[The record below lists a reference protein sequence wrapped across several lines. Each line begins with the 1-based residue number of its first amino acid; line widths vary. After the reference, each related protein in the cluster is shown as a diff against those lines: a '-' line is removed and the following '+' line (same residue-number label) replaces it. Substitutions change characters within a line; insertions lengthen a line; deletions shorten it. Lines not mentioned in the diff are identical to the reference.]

1 MRHRKYA
8 HPTQVRLFTS
18 QELVMNEMFRDRDY
32 CLSKGFYSTSDF
44 IRNSLNEKLKDYEMY
59 NFRKSVS

>member
-1 MRHRKYA
+1 MRHKKYA

-18 QELVMNEMFRDRDY
+18 QEQVINEMFRDRQY
-32 CLSKGFYSTSDF
+32 CLSKGYYSTSDL

-59 NFRKSVS
+59 TFRKSVS